1 MRIGKER
8 RDRLIIVASC
18 ALALIVSS
26 SLDLVET
33 IHDYL
38 NELEEFQADEIFTT
52 FIVASFGL
60 AWYSRR
66 RLKDYRREM
75 NRRLAAENSLS
86 MAEQRLALAVEAADV
101 GLWDCDL
108 ASGHMDRSRQL
119 DEVLGWNAADRHTA
133 MDFLNRVHPADKQRV
148 RDRVEEAIKGG
159 AYRIEFRVLRPDGS
173 VVWLES
179 RGRAIFEGSRQDM
192 RAVRMAGTVMVVTD
206 RVLNAEKLR
215 VSLAEKETLLEEVH
229 HRIKNNL
236 QGLWS
241 LIQLEKRRQGCGAG
255 RDRLDALKG
264 RIQVMA
270 DIHKSLYASASLS
283 MVDIGEQLRTLCD
296 RIRSISPRPE
306 LLTIDVVSDP
316 IRCDLDTAIPL
327 GMLVHEI
334 VTNSVKHAFP
344 DDRPGR
350 ITVSLRRDGDTV
362 RLVARDDGEGDGSAA
377 AGGHDSI
384 GKQLIESLSGQL
396 CGRLTVSGQV
406 GTTVTVEMPA
416 TLFTF
421 ADWNAGAEA
430 PVAEPV

>member
-1 MRIGKER
+1 MLVRKER
-8 RDRLIIVASC
+8 RDRLIVLASC
-18 ALALIVSS
+18 ALALMVSS

-33 IHDYL
+33 IHDHL
-38 NELEEFQADEIFTT
+38 NELEEFQADEVFTA
-52 FIVASFGL
+52 FIVAAFGL
-60 AWYSRR
+60 AWYSSR
-66 RLKDYRREM
+66 RLTDYRREL
-75 NRRLAAENSLS
+75 NRRIAAETSLTL
-86 MAEQRLALAVEAADV
+86 AEQRLALAVEAADV

-119 DEVLGWNAADRHTA
+119 DEVMGWNAADRHTA

-148 RDRVEEAIKGG
+148 RDCVVEAIKGG
-159 AYRIEFRVLRPDGS
+159 AYRIEFRVIRPDGS
-173 VVWLES
+173 IVWLES
-179 RGRAIFEGSRQDM
+179 RGRAIFQGSGQDM

-206 RVLNAEKLR
+206 RVRNAEKLK
-215 VSLAEKETLLEEVH
+215 VSLAEKEMLLQEVH

-255 RDRLDALKG
+255 RDRLDALEG

-270 DIHKSLYASASLS
+270 EIHKSLYASESLS

-306 LLTIDVVSDP
+306 LLTIKVVADP

-344 DDRPGR
+344 DDRPGK
-350 ITVSLRRDGDTV
+350 IAVSLRRDGDTV
-362 RLVARDDGEGDGSAA
+362 RLIARDDGEGDGSAQ
-377 AGGHDSI
+377 AGGQDSI
-384 GKQLIESLSGQL
+384 GKQLIVSLSEQL
-396 CGRLTVSGQV
+396 CGRITVSDQA
-406 GTTVTVEMPA
+406 GTTVTVDMPA
-416 TLFTF
+416 AMFSH
-421 ADWNAGAEA
+421 ADWNADASI
-430 PVAEPV
+430 PVVEPA